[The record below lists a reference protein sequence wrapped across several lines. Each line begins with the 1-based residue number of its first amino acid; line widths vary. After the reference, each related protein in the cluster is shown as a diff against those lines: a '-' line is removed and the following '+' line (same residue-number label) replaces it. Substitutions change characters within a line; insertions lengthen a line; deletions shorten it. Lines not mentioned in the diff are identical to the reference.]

1 MILPFREG
9 LIYKKLRICE
19 VFAKI
24 KSSRK
29 FLNLQYQ
36 SSCTGSNI
44 FFSCD
49 HNQYS
54 IEYIIALSKAK
65 RKHQSDSSEDTGQGH
80 SINEDIGQGHT
91 DSDVSDKEF
100 METLRSEYQ
109 SEPMSDSESNSS
121 FSVDAT

>member
-1 MILPFREG
+1 M
-9 LIYKKLRICE
+9 
-19 VFAKI
+19 
-24 KSSRK
+24 
-29 FLNLQYQ
+29 
-36 SSCTGSNI
+36 NI

-65 RKHQSDSSEDTGQGH
+65 RKQQSDSSEDTGQGH
-80 SINEDIGQGHT
+80 TISEDIAQGHT
-91 DSDVSDKEF
+91 DSDESDREF

-121 FSVDAT
+121 FSVDATWNCQIYIFKYILKEIMCFIIIDKKVFFICYANAMKWQKGI

>member
-1 MILPFREG
+1 MLAAKA
-9 LIYKKLRICE
+9 LASLRICADLPE
-19 VFAKI
+19 PSLLENVINI
-24 KSSRK
+24 K
-29 FLNLQYQ
+29 

-65 RKHQSDSSEDTGQGH
+65 RKHQADTSEDTDQGH
-80 SINEDIGQGHT
+80 TISEDIGQGHT
-91 DSDVSDKEF
+91 DSDASDQEF